1 MAIKLRERL
10 AFAAFAAIRDSATY
24 RCFATQYFGSVIPS
38 VCSLPFIKSGFIELN
53 FARTRVAE
61 PAVEMAAVVAGLGA
75 VRARAGF
82 IDSRSS
88 TTASFGCPVSGPSCW
103 LG

>member
-1 MAIKLRERL
+1 MAIELKERL
-10 AFAAFAAIRDSATY
+10 AFAAFAAIGDSATY
-24 RCFATQYFGSVIPS
+24 RCFATRRFGSVVPS
-38 VCSLPFIKSGFIELN
+38 VCSLPFIKPGFIELN
-53 FARTRVAE
+53 SARTGVAE
-61 PAVEMAAVVAGLGA
+61 PAVGMVVAGLGA

-88 TTASFGCPVSGPSCW
+88 TTASFGCPMLGPNCW